1 MPTKKQR
8 AVSTVGSSVGNQRFD
23 LYRMAHGRIA
33 EAMEKHFY
41 LEAITLIESIA
52 TDRLESRLSVLT
64 KTNYGFMNL
73 GPLIVDIRKHE
84 TDSIL
89 LAVVDQELDT
99 WRIMRNEA
107 VHEMAKLAVGDVST
121 WEDRVQV
128 LVIVAEEGLEVL
140 RKMTNRVRLLKRAAK

>member
-1 MPTKKQR
+1 MPTRKQR
-8 AVSTVGSSVGNQRFD
+8 ATSTTGSPEAIQRFH

-33 EAMEKHFY
+33 EALEKQFY

-52 TDRLESRLSVLT
+52 TDRLESRLSFLT
-64 KTNYGFMNL
+64 QTNYGFMNL
-73 GPLIVDIRKHE
+73 GPLIADIRKHE

-89 LAVVDQELDT
+89 LSIVDQELDA

-107 VHEMAKLAVGDVST
+107 VHEMAKLAVGDSST

-128 LVIVAEEGLEVL
+128 LVIVADEGLEVL
-140 RKMTNRVRLLKRAAK
+140 KKLTNRVRLLKRAGK